1 VMPGKQAGE
10 TPRVDIDPARPS
22 RKLDKQPLTDGPS
35 TRTTLVVD
43 RKANGSTETVVVRG
57 GVQAGS
63 RAKTYYR
70 SVSDPALYAGAVL
83 RSQLGA
89 VGIDVAGKTRKGV
102 LPVGFVELFAYRGR
116 PISEIV
122 QLFMKY
128 SNNAVAETLLKGL
141 GVHRGATGSWSTG
154 RSVVATR
161 LRELGVDTKGLALVD
176 GSGLSY
182 ENRITPRS
190 LVQALKIGR
199 DSFAFGP
206 EWMAALPIA
215 NRDGTLK
222 NRAGTSLG
230 AVRAKTGLLNGVTAL
245 SGYAA
250 RPVPSGEQEML
261 LFSILVNGYRVADD
275 RAMDAMDR
283 FAAELSR

>member
-1 VMPGKQAGE
+1 
-10 TPRVDIDPARPS
+10 
-22 RKLDKQPLTDGPS
+22 
-35 TRTTLVVD
+35 
-43 RKANGSTETVVVRG
+43 
-57 GVQAGS
+57 
-63 RAKTYYR
+63 
-70 SVSDPALYAGAVL
+70 VL

-89 VGIDVAGKTRKGV
+89 VGIEIAGKTRKGV
-102 LPVGFVELFAYRGR
+102 VPGGFVELFAYRGR

-141 GVHRGATGSWSTG
+141 GAHRGATGSWSTG
-154 RSVVATR
+154 RAVLVTR
-161 LRELGVDTKGLALVD
+161 LRELGVDTTELSLID

-182 ENRITPRS
+182 ENRVTPRS
-190 LVQALKIGR
+190 LVQVLKIGR

-215 NRDGTLK
+215 NRDGTLRD
-222 NRAGTSLG
+222 RASASLG
-230 AVRAKTGLLNGVTAL
+230 VVRAKTGLLNGVTAL

-250 RPVPSGEQEML
+250 RPVPGGDQETL
-261 LFSILVNGYRVADD
+261 LFSILVNGYRVTDE
-275 RAMDAMDR
+275 RAMAAMDR